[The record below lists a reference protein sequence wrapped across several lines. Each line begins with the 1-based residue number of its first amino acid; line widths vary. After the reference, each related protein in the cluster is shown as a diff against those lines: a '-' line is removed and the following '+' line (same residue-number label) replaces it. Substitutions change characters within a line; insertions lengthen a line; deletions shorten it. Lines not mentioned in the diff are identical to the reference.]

1 MEMLFVALAG
11 VAGAVGGMF
20 AGLSVGEWTRSRA
33 SFVFWLTGVGIVLAG
48 SLVVLFGQVIGVLYL
63 AVAGVGLTGGGLTGL
78 KYGSGRTRLRH
89 PGSDEDADRSR
100 KKT

>member
-1 MEMLFVALAG
+1 MALAG

-20 AGLSVGEWTRSRA
+20 AGLAVGEWTRARA
-33 SFVFWLTGVGIVLAG
+33 SFVFWLTGIGVVLAG
-48 SLVVLFGQVIGVLYL
+48 SFVVLAGQLIGVLYL

-89 PGSDEDADRSR
+89 PSADEKAGGSR
-100 KKT
+100 KKA

>member
-1 MEMLFVALAG
+1 MALAG

-20 AGLSVGEWTRSRA
+20 AGLAVGEWTRSRA
-33 SFVFWLTGVGIVLAG
+33 SFVFWLTGVGIVVAG
-48 SLVVLFGQVIGVLYL
+48 SFVVLIGQVTGVLYL

-78 KYGSGRTRLRH
+78 RYGSGRTRLRH
-89 PGSDEDADRSR
+89 PGPDEDMGRSR